1 MGKKNRES
9 GILMPISSI
18 PSNYGIGAF
27 SKEAYDFVDM
37 LEKSG
42 QKNWQVLPLGPTSYG
57 DSPYQ
62 SFSTFAGNPYFIDL
76 DTLVSEGL
84 LEKKDIEDVDF
95 GDDDRNVNYSK
106 LYNSRFKVLR
116 IAFENWKKSNEN
128 KEIDLSVYLK
138 EYCLYMAI
146 KNKFDNK
153 EWLLWDDDIKYRSDE
168 AIKYYKDLLAD
179 DILFYEFLQMNFFKQ
194 WKKLK
199 NYANIKGVNIIGD
212 IPIYVA
218 LDSADC
224 WLNTHLFDLNDDLT
238 PITVAGCPPDKFT
251 SLGQMWGNPIYNWE
265 KHKET
270 GYSWWIKRIEQ
281 CFEIYDVLRIDHFR
295 GFDEYYA
302 IPYADDNAVNGK
314 WEKGPGMDFFNTVKK
329 ELGDVNIIA
338 EDLGYITDTVEKLL
352 HDTKYPGM
360 KVIEFAF
367 DSREESD
374 YLPYNYI
381 ENSVVYTGT
390 HDNDTI
396 VGWYKNLNKD
406 DKEKS
411 LQYLDN
417 YDSKDEEIHW
427 DFIRLALSSV
437 SKLAVIPMQ
446 DYIGLDSDCRINTPS
461 TIGCNWTW
469 RMKKNEFSNEL
480 SEKIKC
486 VNNIYGR

>member
-84 LEKKDIEDVDF
+84 LEKKDLEDVDF